1 MIDLIA
7 LGPNAETLRVM
18 ESEVGSYYEALT
30 LAETVRDT
38 VKADTVTVYYNG
50 RKWFVLTWND
60 QVNTFVGDGLA

>member
-1 MIDLIA
+1 
-7 LGPNAETLRVM
+7 M